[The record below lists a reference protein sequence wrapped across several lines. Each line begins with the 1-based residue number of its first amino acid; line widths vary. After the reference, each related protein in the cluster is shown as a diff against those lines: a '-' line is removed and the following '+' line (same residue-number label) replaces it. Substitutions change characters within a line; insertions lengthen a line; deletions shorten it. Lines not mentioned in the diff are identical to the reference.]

1 MNVSLNMGRQG
12 VGARENRGWEAG
24 EKRAGKGGKGQKVG
38 EERAGSRNSKK
49 AGSGP
54 KILLFLRLLRK

>member
-1 MNVSLNMGRQG
+1 MGRQG

-24 EKRAGKGGKGQKVG
+24 EKRAGKGGKGQEVG

-49 AGSGP
+49 VG
-54 KILLFLRLLRK
+54 IIY